1 MNIIGRYLSNMSL
14 TKCPK
19 CKGINLQITEV
30 IEAYSEHLVMG
41 GVWIH
46 SHDNNEYGNAIRTEC
61 KCLSCGH
68 IWVGHKGTNIDNYI
82 TRET

>member
-1 MNIIGRYLSNMSL
+1 MSL

-19 CKGINLQITEV
+19 CKGTNLLITEV
-30 IEAYSEHLVMG
+30 IEAYSEHLVMD

-46 SHDNNEYGNAIRTEC
+46 SHDNNEYGHGIRVDC

-68 IWVGHKGTNIDNYI
+68 LWVGHKGTNIDNYI
-82 TRET
+82 TGEEQ